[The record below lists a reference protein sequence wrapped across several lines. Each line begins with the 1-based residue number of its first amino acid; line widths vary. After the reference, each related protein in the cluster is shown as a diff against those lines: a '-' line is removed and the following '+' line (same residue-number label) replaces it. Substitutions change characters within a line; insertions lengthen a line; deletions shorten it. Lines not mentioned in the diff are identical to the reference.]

1 MIKKK
6 QSTLIS
12 SDLLLLLFL
21 ITLIGYAGKRM
32 NQFILLHKDS
42 YIHELDRT
50 FIDYLHTAQKQLQKT
65 KNVICIKDKN
75 HELIEKKLTTL
86 QQNLSYIEEKYCNNS
101 PSLVLLGPI
110 GTTAI
115 ILKERKLAQQLHK
128 IVHEIGNIL
137 HNYLKTA
144 DHSSYQLFPSI
155 EANLRTNKA
164 LIKQLH
170 KK

>member
-1 MIKKK
+1 MIKEK
-6 QSTLIS
+6 QSTPII

-32 NQFILLHKDS
+32 NQFILLHKQS

-65 KNVICIKDKN
+65 KNIIYIKEKN
-75 HELIEKKLTTL
+75 YEPIEKKLTTL
-86 QQNLSYIEEKYCNNS
+86 QQDLSYIEEKYRTNS
-101 PSLVLLGPI
+101 PSLALLGPI

-137 HNYLKTA
+137 HNHLKTA

-155 EANLRTNKA
+155 EANLRANKA